1 MKVLIILISIFFSS
15 LTKASIDPLVFNENY
30 PDFQNYKTLIFSKLN
45 DYFESLTLNSII
57 YVSKD
62 GIRTYKIK
70 NNSDEKIIIIT
81 SKITREKTASEINE
95 HVIFYLENSISFS
108 YDIKKIGSNVLATND
123 DDLLNFRL
131 KPIEDI
137 DYYQINIPSFKI
149 QISHTIL
156 PNNEQKSFFS
166 LGFME
171 FNVQIE
177 SHFQD
182 HEASLT
188 YLYFYKWMPNPQS
201 ALIVRAIENNSNWS
215 GVRYIHIGSNAG
227 EITPKQFYQGLAE
240 GESAFTE
247 SADILSMALTGYGF
261 PKLN

>member
-1 MKVLIILISIFFSS
+1 MKALILLILLIFSS
-15 LTKASIDPLVFNENY
+15 LTNATINPLVFNENY
-30 PDFQNYKTLIFSKLN
+30 PKFQNYQTIIFSKLN
-45 DYFESLTLNSII
+45 DYFESLTLNSTI
-57 YVSKD
+57 YVSQD

-70 NNSDEKIIIIT
+70 NATDDKTIIIT

-95 HVIFYLENSISFS
+95 HIIFYLENSISFS
-108 YDIKKIGSNVLATND
+108 YDIKKKGTNVIATDD

-131 KPIEDI
+131 NSIEDI

-149 QISHTIL
+149 QISHTKL

-171 FNVQIE
+171 FNVQLE

-201 ALIVRAIENNSNWS
+201 ALTVRAIENNSNWS
-215 GVRYIHIGSNAG
+215 GIRFIHIGSNAG
-227 EITPKQFYQGLAE
+227 EITPKQFFQGLAE
-240 GESAFTE
+240 GASAFEE
-247 SADILSMALTGYGF
+247 SADIISMALTGYGF